1 MTPSDVE
8 PVGKDLETVLPLDP
22 AEEETPPIEDNNL
35 YRHAERELKLL
46 GNDVDYDEQ
55 ILEIVKAFIKMGHS
69 GGSAA
74 YTIPLISKLLS
85 YENVTPLTD
94 DPDEWYF
101 HGENMFPGSE
111 GFWQNRRNGEAFS
124 MDGGKTYYLLSEG
137 GNSNNPEP
145 LHKSV
150 GYNTI
155 KEDKEDGN

>member
-85 YENVTPLTD
+85 YENLTPLTD
-94 DPDEWYF
+94 DPDEWEF
-101 HGENMFPGSE
+101 HGEHMVPGSE
-111 GFWQNRRNGEAFS
+111 GFWQNRRNSEAFS

-137 GNSNNPEP
+137 GNSNNPNP
-145 LHKSV
+145 SYKT
-150 GYNTI
+150 NTFKTDI
-155 KEDKEDGN
+155 KDNK